1 MTQIKRFNLRV
12 YAIIHNEKGEVLLSK
27 ERRGGSEFTKFP
39 GGGVELGEGILDAL
53 HRELLEELDAE
64 IHTASL
70 FFVNDFFQVSSF
82 RPEDQIVSFYYLV
95 ELKNLRKI
103 REERRTP
110 LGSQDATDFEEA
122 QWVPKNS
129 LNFNVLT
136 FPIDREV
143 GDKLIQK

>member
-1 MTQIKRFNLRV
+1 VIQIKRFNLRV

-64 IHTASL
+64 INSASL
-70 FFVNDFFQVSSF
+70 FFVNDFFQISSF

-95 ELKNLRKI
+95 KLKNMGNIQEK
-103 REERRTP
+103 RRST
-110 LGSQDATDFEEA
+110 LGSQDPDDFEQA
-122 QWVPKNS
+122 QWVPKNH
-129 LNFNVLT
+129 LIFNALT
-136 FPIDREV
+136 FPIDRLV
-143 GDKLIQK
+143 VDKLMQE

>member
-1 MTQIKRFNLRV
+1 MIQIKRFNLRV

-64 IHTASL
+64 INSASL
-70 FFVNDFFQVSSF
+70 FFVNDFFQISSF

-95 ELKNLRKI
+95 ELKNMGNIQEK
-103 REERRTP
+103 RRSP
-110 LGSQDATDFEEA
+110 LGSQDPNDFEQA
-122 QWVPKNS
+122 QWVPKNY
-129 LNFNVLT
+129 LNFNALT
-136 FPIDREV
+136 FPIDRLV
-143 GDKLIQK
+143 GDKLMQE

>member
-1 MTQIKRFNLRV
+1 MIQIKRFNLRV

-64 IHTASL
+64 IKSTSL
-70 FFVNDFFQVSSF
+70 FFVNDFFQNSSF

-95 ELKNLRKI
+95 ELKNMGNIQEK
-103 REERRTP
+103 RRYP
-110 LGSQDATDFEEA
+110 LGSQDPNDFEQA
-122 QWVPKNS
+122 QWVPKNY
-129 LNFNVLT
+129 LNINALT
-136 FPIDREV
+136 FPIDRLV
-143 GDKLIQK
+143 GDKLMQD